1 MADAPQ
7 AEPEHR
13 RPSPA
18 RPALAGIIAA
28 GAALGIGELFAGL
41 ISGDPSLLVA
51 VGGLIIDSVPP
62 PVKDFAIGVF
72 GFNDKTALVIGTVV
86 VSAALGALLGLAAA
100 RRFWI
105 GVTGF
110 AVFGA
115 LGGLAGARDP
125 QLSAT
130 HAALS
135 AALSV
140 SVGVLVLAMLLR
152 SLHTLGPS
160 TADPGDLERPRERRA
175 FLRAAGAFAVLAA
188 IAAAGGRTLIERAK
202 VVASRREEVVLPEPR
217 RPAPDAPPAASLSV
231 PELDPIVTP
240 NYLFFR
246 IDTVLGAPP
255 VNLDTWRL
263 RVTGMVDRPY
273 ELTFEQLLSLPM
285 VEPHV
290 TLSCVSNQVGGTLV
304 GNAKWLG
311 TPLEDVLNRA
321 GVQSGATQIVGRSV
335 DGFTVGFPTELAF
348 DGRDALV
355 AVGMNGRPLPYD
367 HGFPARLVVPG
378 LYGYVSATKW
388 LAEIELT
395 TLEGFDAYWIPRGWS
410 KQAPAKTQSRID
422 IPVGSTVPAGAQW
435 LAGFAWAPHRGIS
448 RVQVQIDQGP
458 WVECTLSEEF
468 SPDAW
473 RQWAY
478 QWDARPG
485 RHTVRVR
492 ATDGTGA
499 VQTELRRLPQPDG
512 ATGYHTRTIQVS

>member
-7 AEPEHR
+7 PQSANGWPG
-13 RPSPA
+13 PA
-18 RPALAGIIAA
+18 WSALAGVIGV

-51 VGGLIIDSVPP
+51 VGGLVIDSVPP
-62 PVKDFAIGVF
+62 PLEDFAIAVF
-72 GFNDKTALVIGTVV
+72 GLNDKLALVIGTVV
-86 VSAALGALLGLAAA
+86 VSAAFGALLGLAAA

-105 GVTGF
+105 AVAGF
-110 AVFGA
+110 AVFAA
-115 LGGLAGARDP
+115 LGGFAGVQEP
-125 QLSAT
+125 QLST
-130 HAALS
+130 IHAALS

-140 SVGVLVLAMLLR
+140 SVGLLVLAVLLR
-152 SLHTLGPS
+152 PLRTLGPS
-160 TADPGDLERPRERRA
+160 PADAGGLERPWQRRA
-175 FLRAAGAFAVLAA
+175 FLRAGAAFAVLAA
-188 IAAAGGRTLIERAK
+188 AAAAGGRTLVERTK
-202 VVASRREEVVLPEPR
+202 VLASRREDVLLPR
-217 RPAPDAPPAASLSV
+217 PRHPAPDPPPAASLAV
-231 PELDPIVTP
+231 PELDPVVTP

-246 IDTVLGAPP
+246 IDTALAAPP

-273 ELTFEQLLSLPM
+273 ELSFDQLLRLPM

-290 TLSCVSNQVGGTLV
+290 TLSCVSNQVGGPLV

-311 TPLEDVLNRA
+311 IPLRDLLNRA
-321 GVQSGATQIVGRSV
+321 GVQPRATQIVGRSV